1 MRLVLIRHTSVAVP
15 RGVCY
20 GQTDVPL
27 AASFAEEAATVKE
40 GLADYTFDRVYCS
53 PLSRCVRLAEYCG
66 YPDAVRD
73 DRLKEICFGDW
84 EMRAYDDIQGPE
96 LQRWFDD
103 YINVAPPGGESVIDQ
118 QRRFLDFIRD
128 LRRDFSGTTYP
139 AMDRVSSTPPETP
152 AIALFTHGGI
162 LINALVALAGRTFQ
176 DIYADIP
183 PYGSIID
190 LRI

>member
-15 RGVCY
+15 RGICY

-27 AASFAEEAATVKE
+27 AASFAEEATTVKE
-40 GLADYTFDRVYCS
+40 GLGGYTFDRVCCS

-84 EMRAYDDIQGPE
+84 EMRAYDDIQGLE

-128 LRRDFSGTTYP
+128 LRHDFSGITYP
-139 AMDRVSSTPPETP
+139 ALDRVPSTPPDTP
-152 AIALFTHGGI
+152 TIALFTHGGI

-176 DIYADIP
+176 EVYADIP